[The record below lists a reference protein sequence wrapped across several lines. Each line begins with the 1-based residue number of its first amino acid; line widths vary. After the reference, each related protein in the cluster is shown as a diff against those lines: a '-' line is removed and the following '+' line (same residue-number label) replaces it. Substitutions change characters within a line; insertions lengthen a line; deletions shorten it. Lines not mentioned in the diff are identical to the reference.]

1 MTALFKKL
9 NYKGQATIFVLHSPD
24 SFEEELAE
32 MQEFTQVDI
41 EKTIT
46 AESEI
51 HFAIVFVAKQTEI
64 DEAIAEIYPKLQG
77 DAILW
82 FCYPKGSSKKYKCD
96 FNRDTGWES
105 VGKCSLEG
113 VRMVAIDE
121 DWSALRFRKTEYIK
135 VIKRS
140 ESFALSEEGKKRA
153 KKAKEE
159 KN

>member
-9 NYKGQATIFVLHSPD
+9 NYKSQASIFVLHSPD
-24 SFEEELAE
+24 SFEEELLE
-32 MQEFTQVDI
+32 MQELTQV
-41 EKTIT
+41 EKVIT

-51 HFAIVFVAKQTEI
+51 HFAIVFVTKQTEI

-82 FCYPKGSSKKYKCD
+82 FCYPKGSSKKYRCD

-105 VGKCSLEG
+105 IGKCNLES
-113 VRMVAIDE
+113 VKIVAIDE

-135 VIKRS
+135 VMKRN
-140 ESFALSEEGKKRA
+140 ERMALSEEGKKRV

-159 KN
+159 KS